1 MTTRWWGVA
10 LVGGWLATA
19 AVAFGQGP
27 GEPVPVGP
35 ACGPMGGNPIQGPL
49 TTPYAPHGP
58 EDDLGLPPNLPNA
71 YTPKGCYTECC
82 PVAYISGEWLYWRV
96 KDADLPGPIVTGGG
110 TGIVGA
116 PGTQILVGTEGLDY
130 QYQSGGRVTQ
140 GFWFDPS
147 HTVAFEGSGF
157 ILERKPLQAFFAS
170 DATGT
175 PLLAVPFVNAAT
187 GAESVFPLISN
198 PANGTVGAISFTQSM
213 QLWGAEANL
222 VVNAPGCC
230 ICGCNVGSSLFA
242 GFRYLDFSETTA
254 LNTFRTAAGGVA
266 PLTLTQDQFRTRN
279 QFYGGQVGCR
289 LGITSGAFFVAGQ
302 AKIAYGSNDAHSDTS
317 GSTTTVPAAGLP
329 NAVPGGL
336 LAVASNSGRFGIERT
351 TFVPEGEGR
360 LGFQFGPHVTL
371 WGGYTFLY
379 WDSALRA
386 NSQIDRQIGVDPNGL
401 TRPAVLLDRS
411 SMWVQGVN
419 VGLEIIY

>member
-35 ACGPMGGNPIQGPL
+35 ACGPMSGPPIQGPL
-49 TTPYAPHGP
+49 TTPYAPQGP

-96 KDADLPGPIVTGGG
+96 KDAELPGPLVTTGG
-110 TGIVGA
+110 TGIVGD
-116 PGTQILVGTEGLDY
+116 PGTQVLVGVPGLDY
-130 QYQSGGRVTQ
+130 QFQSGGRVTQ

-147 HTVAFEGSGF
+147 HTVAFEASGF
-157 ILERKPLQAFFAS
+157 ILERKPIVSLNAS

-187 GAESVFPLISN
+187 GAESAFIIAN
-198 PANGTVGAISFTQSM
+198 PADGTVGTISFTQSM
-213 QLWGAEANL
+213 RLWGAEANM
-222 VVNAPGCC
+222 VVNAPACC
-230 ICGCNVGSSLFA
+230 VCGLNVGTSLFA
-242 GFRYLDFSETTA
+242 GFRYLDFTETSA
-254 LNTFRTAAGGVA
+254 LNTLSSAGGVEPFTA
-266 PLTLTQDQFRTRN
+266 TADQFRTRN
-279 QFYGGQVGCR
+279 QFYGGQIGTR
-289 LGITSGAFFVAGQ
+289 IGFTSGGFFMAGQ
-302 AKIAYGSNDAHSDTS
+302 AKIALGSNDGHVDISGATNVTTGGATTS
-317 GSTTTVPAAGLP
+317 T
-329 NAVPGGL
+329 PGGL
-336 LAVASNSGRFGIERT
+336 LTAGSNIGRFGVERV

-360 LGFQFGPHVTL
+360 LGFQLGPHVTI

-386 NSQIDRQIGVDPNGL
+386 NSQIDRQVGLDPNGL